1 MPAFKR
7 YLLDTSGTPI
17 QDVIDDIMPLQAV
30 DKEKLGYPTQKPL
43 SLLERIIQASSNEG
57 DIVADFFCGC
67 GTTVAA
73 AQKLGRKW
81 IGVDISHLAIG
92 LIRKRFIDTYGEEIV
107 RTFTVYGLPKDVGS
121 ARALA
126 VAPQGR
132 MHFQDWVIETLL
144 GGVANEKKTGD
155 GGYDGYTTLE
165 VEKGKKEVILIEVKS
180 GNIGV
185 STLRSFAK
193 TVQQQ
198 GGSAGILVCFADQIT
213 KGMLS
218 EAKGEG
224 YFRKDIFDTR
234 FDQIQIIS
242 VEDLLD
248 GRQPS
253 LPRST
258 ETGPFK
264 RAEKADKK
272 SKDQTKLF

>member
-1 MPAFKR
+1 M
-7 YLLDTSGTPI
+7 
-17 QDVIDDIMPLQAV
+17 
-30 DKEKLGYPTQKPL
+30 
-43 SLLERIIQASSNEG
+43 
-57 DIVADFFCGC
+57 
-67 GTTVAA
+67 
-73 AQKLGRKW
+73 
-81 IGVDISHLAIG
+81 
-92 LIRKRFIDTYGEEIV
+92 
-107 RTFTVYGLPKDVGS
+107 
-121 ARALA
+121 
-126 VAPQGR
+126 
-132 MHFQDWVIETLL
+132 
-144 GGVANEKKTGD
+144 
-155 GGYDGYTTLE
+155 
-165 VEKGKKEVILIEVKS
+165 
-180 GNIGV
+180 